1 MKIHPGVMRETTPST
16 ARLSL
21 APPLLGETLLLID
34 IVNAEGVIIMQTI
47 WATTPDR
54 LRGGHRLTRIE
65 SVPDH
70 ASLMRRLTE
79 LSPMICWQFPASVS
93 LAPAA
98 E

>member
-1 MKIHPGVMRETTPST
+1 MEIHPGVMRETTPST
-16 ARLSL
+16 AGLSL

-54 LRGGHRLTRIE
+54 PRGHRLTRIE